1 MASPR
6 IKPVQ
11 VGDRTRY
18 RFVVDIGRDPI
29 TGKRKQVRPTFDRL
43 RDAQAELAKI
53 LHEVN
58 RRTFTVPTKTPTGEY
73 LLDWLRS
80 ATRGKEEATRR
91 NYEDALRPVI
101 ERYGAKPLQKLT
113 TTDVENLVDWMLTS
127 GRKRGGKPGTGL
139 SPRTVHSPCPGC
151 GQR

>member
-1 MASPR
+1 VASPT
-6 IKPVQ
+6 IKPIQ
-11 VGDRTRY
+11 VGETVRY
-18 RFVVDIGRDPI
+18 RWVVDIGADPV
-29 TGKRKQVRPTFDRL
+29 TEKRRQLTKTFDR
-43 RDAQAELAKI
+43 RKEAQAELAKV

-58 RRTFTVPTKTPTGEY
+58 RRTFTVPTKTTVAEC
-73 LLDWLRS
+73 LTDHLRS
-80 ATRGKEEATRR
+80 ATRGKEAATRR

-127 GRKRGGKPGTGL
+127 GRNAAGNLGPGYHRG
-139 SPRTVHSPCPGC
+139 RFNSPCPGC